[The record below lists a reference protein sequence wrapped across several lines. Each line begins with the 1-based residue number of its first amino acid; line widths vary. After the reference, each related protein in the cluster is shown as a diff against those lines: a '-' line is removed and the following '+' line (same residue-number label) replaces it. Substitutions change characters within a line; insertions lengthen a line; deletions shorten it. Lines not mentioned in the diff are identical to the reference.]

1 MESREEGLA
10 RRSGG
15 PWTFAD
21 LVRTGACALLG
32 LTGIALCWNGAA
44 SSKVFERQLLWTAFA
59 MISLGVGVT
68 GGALWIVTGLKVVRT
83 LRRDLLQIVAARTAP
98 ARSTQAATAQS
109 VVIGDAMTR
118 FHLADCPFA
127 RGKSVRTT
135 TRPLAT
141 RAGLRPCEVCKP

>member
-1 MESREEGLA
+1 
-10 RRSGG
+10 
-15 PWTFAD
+15 
-21 LVRTGACALLG
+21 
-32 LTGIALCWNGAA
+32 
-44 SSKVFERQLLWTAFA
+44 

-83 LRRDLLQIVAARTAP
+83 FRRDLLQIVAARTAP
-98 ARSTQAATAQS
+98 ARSTQAATVQS

-127 RGKSVRTT
+127 RGKSVRAT